1 MRYAYPCNLHPDEP
15 SGFYV
20 TFPDVRGALT
30 SGADEAEAL
39 EMAEDA
45 LIAILATHVELG
57 EDVPEPSAPA
67 PGQYLVPV
75 PPLVAAKLSLYSAMR
90 EQGLSEA
97 ALGKRLGVSEEAAR
111 KLVNPDYGS
120 HMSQV
125 MRALRAVGRALIVE
139 DAAPVSRCT
148 EESATLARA

>member
-1 MRYAYPCNLHPDEP
+1 M
-15 SGFYV
+15 
-20 TFPDVRGALT
+20 
-30 SGADEAEAL
+30 
-39 EMAEDA
+39 
-45 LIAILATHVELG
+45 
-57 EDVPEPSAPA
+57 
-67 PGQYLVPV
+67 PV

-97 ALGKRLGVSEEAAR
+97 ALGQRLGVNEEAAR

-125 MRALRAVGRALIVE
+125 MRALRIVGRALIVE

-148 EESATLARA
+148 EESAALARA